1 MFLGVGASAACSINQ
16 LELGMYELLRK
27 VFLRY
32 LRPDPLSLLIKDGLS
47 VGKNFSMLEG
57 VTIDHSHCWHIR
69 IGDDVT
75 LAPNVH
81 VLAHDASTKKFI
93 DCTKL
98 GKVRIGNRVFVGA
111 STIILPGVTIGNDV
125 IIGAGS
131 VVTSSVPDGVVVA
144 GNPARVLC
152 SIDQFLKKREKEKEN
167 CPFFDEAYT
176 LERHITDKMKDE
188 MNSKMGEGFGYIK

>member
-1 MFLGVGASAACSINQ
+1 
-16 LELGMYELLRK
+16 MYELLQK
-27 VFLRY
+27 LLVRY
-32 LRPDPLSLLIKDGLS
+32 FRSDPLSLLIKNGLS

-57 VTIDHSHCWHIR
+57 VTIDHSHCWHIT

-81 VLAHDASTKKFI
+81 VLAHDASTKKFF

-98 GKVRIGNRVFVGA
+98 AKVRIGNRVFVGA
-111 STIILPGVTIGNDV
+111 SAIILPGVTIGDNV

-131 VVTSSVPDGVVVA
+131 VVTCSVPEGVVVA

-152 SIDQFLKKREKEKEN
+152 STDVFLAKRKKEKER
-167 CPFFDEAYT
+167 CPYFGEEYT
-176 LERHITDKMKDE
+176 IERHVTDKMKRE
-188 MNSKMGEGFGYIK
+188 MNDRMTQGVGYIK